1 MDVNIQLV
9 LSSMKLSQ
17 ILRVKEIKDPIV
29 NTQGVIYTFEWD
41 LSYANYVD
49 QTIRHLINDIVSIV
63 NLLSELKYFIKR
75 QGLEKRKP
83 IDRRFQ
89 DLKKMYQQREL
100 FYLQNV
106 IH

>member
-29 NTQGVIYTFEWD
+29 NTQGVIYTFERD

-49 QTIRHLINDIVSIV
+49 QTIRHLINDLVSVV
-63 NLLSELKYFIKR
+63 NLLSESILSR
-75 QGLEKRKP
+75 DRDWRKGNRS
-83 IDRRFQ
+83 IVVF
-89 DLKKMYQQREL
+89 KT
-100 FYLQNV
+100 
-106 IH
+106 

>member
-29 NTQGVIYTFEWD
+29 KTQGVIYTFEWD

-49 QTIRHLINDIVSIV
+49 KNYPALNQ
-63 NLLSELKYFIKR
+63 
-75 QGLEKRKP
+75 
-83 IDRRFQ
+83 RFS
-89 DLKKMYQQREL
+89 
-100 FYLQNV
+100 
-106 IH
+106 